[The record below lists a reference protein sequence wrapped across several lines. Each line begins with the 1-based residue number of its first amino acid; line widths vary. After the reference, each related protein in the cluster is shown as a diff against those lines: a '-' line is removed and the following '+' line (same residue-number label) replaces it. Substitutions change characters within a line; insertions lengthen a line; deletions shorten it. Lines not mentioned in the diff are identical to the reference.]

1 MSEGVFFPKGFG
13 TFFLKCE
20 RKVEKTENLNGGFV
34 GQLHERILA
43 SLEEK
48 KDYNLLYPIGK
59 KALNLVVLCLFLSFS
74 MVKKYIVSF
83 SYQ

>member
-1 MSEGVFFPKGFG
+1 M
-13 TFFLKCE
+13 KCE
-20 RKVEKTENLNGGFV
+20 RRVEKTENLTGGFV

-59 KALNLVVLCLFLSFS
+59 ELEYLENGDR
-74 MVKKYIVSF
+74 
-83 SYQ
+83 

>member
-59 KALNLVVLCLFLSFS
+59 NTFLDASGFFDFSVVL
-74 MVKKYIVSF
+74 
-83 SYQ
+83 